1 MATIR
6 DSEIPAMAEQLA
18 GELDFPNEK
27 FVEEDR
33 HLHEEL
39 KECRTP
45 VLEQLKAVD
54 PDSQPTGGEHTCY
67 DLEALPHDLQEVA
80 LVAMGR

>member
-1 MATIR
+1 
-6 DSEIPAMAEQLA
+6 MAEQLA

-45 VLEQLKAVD
+45 VLEQLKAVWTRTSSLLAGSTRATTLKRYLTIFKRWRLWLWD
-54 PDSQPTGGEHTCY
+54 AKLRRPP
-67 DLEALPHDLQEVA
+67 
-80 LVAMGR
+80 GRP